1 VSNRGFGP
9 RPPAI
14 GGAGFYPRRFA
25 NHWQENTCN
34 FILEKKEH
42 TMTETKKS
50 AKDGPAKGRDFFVE
64 MAKHPRSRVIMAN
77 TSDTYMMADITR
89 QGDIII
95 SRLRDEL
102 MRSINIEDFTRYMD
116 EYYKII
122 FSLEDHLQFIG
133 SKVSIDYRPSRTYKS
148 MKKNKEQ
155 ASLNSP
161 PQTES

>member
-1 VSNRGFGP
+1 
-9 RPPAI
+9 
-14 GGAGFYPRRFA
+14 
-25 NHWQENTCN
+25 
-34 FILEKKEH
+34 
-42 TMTETKKS
+42 MTETQKDAKK
-50 AKDGPAKGRDFFVE
+50 GPAKGRDYFIE

-102 MRSINIEDFTRYMD
+102 MRSVTIEDFSGYMD

-133 SKVSIDYRPSRTYKS
+133 SRVGIDYRPSRTYRS
-148 MKKNKEQ
+148 MQKNKDQ
-155 ASLNSP
+155 SSMTPL
-161 PQTES
+161 TES

>member
-1 VSNRGFGP
+1 
-9 RPPAI
+9 
-14 GGAGFYPRRFA
+14 
-25 NHWQENTCN
+25 
-34 FILEKKEH
+34 
-42 TMTETKKS
+42 MTETKKG
-50 AKDGPAKGRDFFVE
+50 ANGAPAKGRDFFIE

-102 MRSINIEDFTRYMD
+102 MRSINVEDFTRYMD

-133 SKVSIDYRPSRTYKS
+133 SKVRIDYRQSRTYKS
-148 MKKNKEQ
+148 IKKNRNQ
-155 ASLNSP
+155 ASLDSQ